1 MNIDVAFK
9 DKSCIGILIKA
20 IITFIKL
27 AQVQV
32 IIVIGIIWSKYRDS
46 FAFVIILK
54 MNWKMKQVSLFF
66 TGSYSLSINY
76 ISFNAFITL
85 RLEC

>member
-46 FAFVIILK
+46 FAFVIMLK

-76 ISFNAFITL
+76 TSFNAFITL